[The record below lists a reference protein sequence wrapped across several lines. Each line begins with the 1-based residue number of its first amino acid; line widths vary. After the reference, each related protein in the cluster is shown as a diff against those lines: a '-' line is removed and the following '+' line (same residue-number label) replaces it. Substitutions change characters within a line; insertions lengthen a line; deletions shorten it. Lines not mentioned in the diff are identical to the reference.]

1 MQQIN
6 LYLPE
11 FQPNREPVRSVQ
23 MLWGIVIL
31 IILLTIVSIFSA
43 KENERRE
50 LALEQSRAQLEKL
63 KTQLAELEQQRPN
76 VNLADLD
83 TQILNLGKELE
94 RRTQIFTIIA
104 NKNIGN
110 NTGFSEHLKAL
121 GRQSLNTISLS
132 AFSLQLGGNYTEF
145 IGKTQSADQVPLY
158 IQNLRTEPVFA
169 QSAFG
174 VLNIQPSKSSQG
186 VFEFSVAKQ
195 KNEPNNEPVPLTAV
209 QHLLQLNED
218 VRGAQ

>member
-11 FQPNREPVRSVQ
+11 FQPNREPLRSIH
-23 MLWGIVIL
+23 MLWGIGLFVAIL
-31 IILLTIVSIFSA
+31 IIVSIFSA
-43 KENERRE
+43 KENRDRE
-50 LALEQSRAQLEKL
+50 QALEQSRSQLEQL
-63 KTQLAELEQQRPN
+63 KTQLAQLEQQRPN

-83 TQILNLGKELE
+83 SQILQLGQELG
-94 RRTQIFTIIA
+94 RRKQIFTIIA

-132 AFSLQLGGNYTEF
+132 VFSLQQGGNYTEF
-145 IGKTQSADQVPLY
+145 AGKTQAADQVLLY
-158 IQNLRTEPVFA
+158 IQHLRSEPVFA
-169 QSAFG
+169 QAGFG
-174 VLNIQPSKSSQG
+174 VLNVEPEKNNRG

-195 KNEPNNEPVPLTAV
+195 RASSGENSKPVTAV
-209 QHLLQLNED
+209 QHLLELNEKT
-218 VRGAQ
+218 RGTP